1 MVGEGV
7 HSTNMVSQALAG
19 LEVVAAKI
27 VELGG
32 SMELGV
38 DKNSSM
44 VEEGC
49 KQESRVE
56 VGYRWVS
63 RVLEGYK

>member
-1 MVGEGV
+1 MAEEEVR
-7 HSTNMVSQALAG
+7 STNTVSQALVG
-19 LEVVAAKI
+19 LVVVAEKI

-56 VGYRWVS
+56 VGYRWVLMG
-63 RVLEGYK
+63 LEGYK

>member
-1 MVGEGV
+1 MVGEEV
-7 HSTNMVSQALAG
+7 RSTNMVSQALAG

-32 SMELGV
+32 SMELGAG
-38 DKNSSM
+38 KNSLK
-44 VEEGC
+44 VEEGYT
-49 KQESRVE
+49 QGLRVE

-63 RVLEGYK
+63 RVLEDYK